1 MIEKGTWVEI
11 EKIVLLPKDRAK
23 NIPKETKKTAL
34 KCWIKGNCLTDCEL
48 DDDVKVVTKT
58 GRIVDGRVVDV
69 EPGYY
74 HSFGKYIREIGDIG
88 KQAKKI
94 IG

>member
-34 KCWIKGNCLTDCEL
+34 KCW
-48 DDDVKVVTKT
+48 
-58 GRIVDGRVVDV
+58 
-69 EPGYY
+69 
-74 HSFGKYIREIGDIG
+74 
-88 KQAKKI
+88 
-94 IG
+94 